1 MTPACFESAR
11 SATLNRLD
19 HRQPIGGCRRVH
31 PAARIPSQRINDFYE
46 HDFDE
51 SDPQN
56 AISRMGSLVADRPAG
71 DAAAMFEMGGVY
83 DSLGLELEAIPLYRA
98 ALEAGLEGERA
109 TRVFI
114 QLASTLRNVG
124 DSAEAVSMLEAAPMS
139 AVDEPARQAFLALAL
154 YDEGRYGDALRTA
167 LLALVP
173 TLESYQRS
181 LRGYAG
187 ELPSTE

>member
-1 MTPACFESAR
+1 MIDA
-11 SATLNRLD
+11 D
-19 HRQPIGGCRRVH
+19 WD
-31 PAARIPSQRINDFYE
+31 QRINDFYE

-124 DSAEAVSMLEAAPMS
+124 ESAEAVSMLEAAPMS

-154 YDEGRYGDALRTA
+154 CDEGRYGDALRTA

-187 ELPSTE
+187 ELPSTESDSSPRVTPLVP

>member
-1 MTPACFESAR
+1 MI
-11 SATLNRLD
+11 D
-19 HRQPIGGCRRVH
+19 
-31 PAARIPSQRINDFYE
+31 AAWDQKIDDFYK

-51 SDPQN
+51 SDPEN
-56 AISRMGSLVADRPAG
+56 ALSRMRFLVADRPDG
-71 DAAAMFEMGGVY
+71 DAAALFEMGGIY
-83 DSLGLELEAIPLYRA
+83 DSLGLEFQAIPLYRA
-98 ALEAGLEGERA
+98 ALKVGLEGERA

-124 DSAEAVSMLEAAPMS
+124 KSAEAVSMLEAAPMS

-173 TLESYQRS
+173 TLENYQRS

-187 ELPSTE
+187 ELPSTKSDSSSRVMPLVP